1 MQINSQHVY
10 LSQIMRGLIYVAIPQ
25 MAFCIYM
32 PSELVV
38 CVCVCVCV
46 FVGVVF
52 REREGSRER
61 VK

>member
-1 MQINSQHVY
+1 MATSYVNTA
-10 LSQIMRGLIYVAIPQ
+10 LRPQIMQSVHVK
-25 MAFCIYM
+25 
-32 PSELVV
+32 SERQLKR
-38 CVCVCVCV
+38 VCVCVCV